1 MLPIY
6 KKKKKTKNTWTKG
19 PKVQRKK
26 MRDQSD
32 FKLLGHQVCLR
43 TMQLEGKRQNY
54 FAYK

>member
-6 KKKKKTKNTWTKG
+6 KKKQKKTKNTWTKG

-32 FKLLGHQVCLR
+32 F
-43 TMQLEGKRQNY
+43 
-54 FAYK
+54 

>member
-6 KKKKKTKNTWTKG
+6 IKKKKTKNTWTKG